1 MFAIILYPLKRLSMN
16 HIDTQLV
23 HLGRKSADEAFS
35 VNPPLVRASTTVFPD
50 LNTFKASYQGT
61 TFETPRYGRSGTNTT
76 FEFQSAMASICNT
89 ESCIATSCGLSACAA
104 VLSTYANKDAHI
116 LIQNDIYGPTRSLA
130 ENELVKSGTK
140 IEFFDNENDL
150 QYLINEHTSL
160 IFIEIPTSL
169 TMKMLDVRAIVKI
182 SEKYDIPVA
191 CDSTWGTP
199 IFFDAHRLG
208 INISIHAAT
217 KYING
222 HSDVMLG
229 VITGKYQDLEM
240 TRNWCERYGVHAAP
254 DCCWLALRG
263 LRSLSVRMKRHEE
276 NSLHIANW
284 LNEQP
289 QVKSI
294 AFPALPSNSQ
304 YALWKKQFSG
314 AAGPFTIELQSC
326 NESQYEHFIN
336 SLTLF
341 GLGTSWG
348 GFESLIMPAIQHH
361 LRSVSELSNKGR
373 MVRLHIGLEDKNDLC
388 ADLEQAFMRLEKY
401 ND

>member
-1 MFAIILYPLKRLSMN
+1 MSK
-16 HIDTQLV
+16 IDTQLI

-35 VNPPLVRASTTVFPD
+35 VNPPLVRASTTIFPD
-50 LNTFKASYQGT
+50 LSTFKASYQGV

-89 ESCIATSCGLSACAA
+89 ESCITTSCGLSACAA
-104 VLSTYANKDAHI
+104 VLSAYAQKDTHI
-116 LIQNDIYGPTRSLA
+116 LIQNDVYGPTRFLA
-130 ENELVKSGTK
+130 ENELVKLGAK
-140 IEFFDNENDL
+140 VDFFDNECDL
-150 QYLINEHTSL
+150 QFLINDKTTL

-169 TMKMLDVRAIVKI
+169 SMKMLDVGAIVKI
-182 SEKYDIPVA
+182 SEKYNIPVA

-199 IFFDAHRLG
+199 LFFDAHALG

-222 HSDVMLG
+222 HSDIMLG
-229 VITGKYQDLEM
+229 VITGRYLDIEV
-240 TRNWCERYGVHAAP
+240 TRNWCERYGVYAAP
-254 DCCWLALRG
+254 DCCWMALRG
-263 LRSLSVRMKRHEE
+263 LRTLSVRMKRHEK
-276 NSLHIANW
+276 NALHIANW
-284 LNEQP
+284 LKEQP

-294 AFPALPSNSQ
+294 AFPALPSHDQ

-314 AAGPFTIELQSC
+314 AAGPFTIELQPC
-326 NESQYEHFIN
+326 NESQYENFIN
-336 SLTLF
+336 ALKLF

-348 GFESLIMPAIQHH
+348 GFESLIIPAIPHH
-361 LRSVSELSNKGR
+361 LRSITVLPNEGR

-388 ADLEQAFMRLEKY
+388 ADLEQAFKCIEKI